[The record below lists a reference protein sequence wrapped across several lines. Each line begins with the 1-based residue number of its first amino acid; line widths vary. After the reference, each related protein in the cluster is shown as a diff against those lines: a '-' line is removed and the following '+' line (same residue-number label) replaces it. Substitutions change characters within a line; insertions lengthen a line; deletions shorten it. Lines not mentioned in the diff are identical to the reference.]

1 MEGWYL
7 PLCKC
12 DAFHHFCF
20 CPKNFVLDFC
30 LPVDLGAKNKI
41 HVFHSDKTF
50 DFDSKTCISNRQNEY
65 VYTKYPFSN
74 LYFCFPK
81 LHKHS
86 VDSMIWLR
94 LKTKYRSL
102 K

>member
-1 MEGWYL
+1 MEVWYL

-41 HVFHSDKTF
+41 HVFHSNKLLTLTAKHAFPTDTMSIF
-50 DFDSKTCISNRQNEY
+50 I
-65 VYTKYPFSN
+65 FSTHCLTSIFVSPSSTN
-74 LYFCFPK
+74 T
-81 LHKHS
+81 
-86 VDSMIWLR
+86 V
-94 LKTKYRSL
+94 
-102 K
+102 